1 MPQTTPHITI
11 KSRLELDVIT
21 VFPSI
26 SRPGP
31 QSVSYAEFVEQCLG
45 FKVGYP
51 KRRRFAVLD
60 VPMLRDL
67 HNRLGARDA
76 NVYESDGMVSLSS
89 EARVIET

>member
-1 MPQTTPHITI
+1 MGL
-11 KSRLELDVIT
+11 K
-21 VFPSI
+21 
-26 SRPGP
+26 
-31 QSVSYAEFVEQCLG
+31 A
-45 FKVGYP
+45 GYP
-51 KRRRFAVLD
+51 KRHRFAVLD